1 MNLES
6 TIPIIVAIVS
16 ALGGFIVW
24 IAQKIRERRDTE
36 RLRKE
41 ELYKT
46 LLAATVEFASYANA
60 APLVIESQR
69 AWLYASDEV
78 LRAISGYLKSCAGYV
93 EQQGKSDININ
104 ERWAA
109 VKEAEDVLRLAVR
122 RDLSPGTRINEEWL
136 RQEWEIITSHQE
148 NIMEYLG
155 RNPRGETKPP
165 IPHNIL

>member
-1 MNLES
+1 MKLES

-16 ALGGFIVW
+16 ALGGFLVW
-24 IAQKIRERRDTE
+24 MAQKIRERRDIE

-46 LLAATVEFASYANA
+46 LLAATVEFASYANG

-78 LRAISGYLKSCAGYV
+78 LQAINGYLKACKRHV
-93 EQQGKSDININ
+93 EQQGESDINFD

-109 VKEAEDVLRLAVR
+109 VKEAEGVLRLAVR

-136 RQEWEIITSHQE
+136 RQEWEIITSHKE
-148 NIMEYLG
+148 NVMEYLG
-155 RNPRGETKPP
+155 RHPRDRTKPP
-165 IPHNIL
+165 NKS

>member
-1 MNLES
+1 MTLEL

-16 ALGGFIVW
+16 ALGGFLAW
-24 IAQKIRERRDTE
+24 FAQKNRERRDTE

-41 ELYKT
+41 ELYQT

-78 LRAISGYLKSCAGYV
+78 LQAINDYLKACAGYV
-93 EQQGKSDININ
+93 EQQNEN

-109 VKEAEDVLRLAVR
+109 IKEAEGVLRLAVR
-122 RDLSPGTRINEEWL
+122 RDLQPRTRVNEEWL
-136 RQEWEIITSHQE
+136 RQKWEIIISHKG

-155 RNPRGETKPP
+155 RDRPGKAKPP
-165 IPHNIL
+165 NTGPDSS